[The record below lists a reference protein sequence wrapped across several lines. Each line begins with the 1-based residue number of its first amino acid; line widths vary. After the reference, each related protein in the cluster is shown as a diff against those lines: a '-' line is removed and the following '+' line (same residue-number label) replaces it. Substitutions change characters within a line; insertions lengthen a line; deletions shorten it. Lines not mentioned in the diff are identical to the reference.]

1 MPILV
6 QLVFQGYFAVVNIF
20 LIAMYF
26 KINLIKKKLGFFILI
41 ITILFGSI
49 IWGFQSRGTIIS
61 YFSTILIMIFLFKNE
76 NKSMFL
82 NFILIILL
90 PILIFNQGSNFAKK
104 IYFKDKF
111 NIEINSF
118 NKLTKSEK
126 EKLEKKMD
134 QIKNDPLYSNRF
146 MKKSISYTSGR
157 IEIWQYIME
166 NYERKNFWIRCARR

>member
-1 MPILV
+1 
-6 QLVFQGYFAVVNIF
+6 
-20 LIAMYF
+20 
-26 KINLIKKKLGFFILI
+26 
-41 ITILFGSI
+41 
-49 IWGFQSRGTIIS
+49 
-61 YFSTILIMIFLFKNE
+61 MIFLFKNE

-126 EKLEKKMD
+126 
-134 QIKNDPLYSNRF
+134 KN
-146 MKKSISYTSGR
+146 
-157 IEIWQYIME
+157 
-166 NYERKNFWIRCARR
+166 